1 MNTGNH
7 IVVLFDGV
15 CNLCNGAVQFIIK
28 RDPFFVFKFAS
39 LQSEFGQSHLK
50 KLNLPLHELHSF
62 IVLENGI
69 YYQRSDAALK
79 IASNLKGP
87 WSVLG
92 IFKII
97 PKFIRDAIY
106 TFIAS
111 NRYKVFGKQDSCMIP
126 TPELQS
132 RFIQ

>member
-1 MNTGNH
+1 MSTGNH

-28 RDPFFVFKFAS
+28 RDPSFVFKFAS

-50 KLNLPLHELHSF
+50 KLNLPLQALHSF
-62 IVLENGI
+62 IVLESGI
-69 YYQRSDAALK
+69 YYQQSDAALK
-79 IASNLKGP
+79 IAANLKGP
-87 WSVLG
+87 WSALS
-92 IFKII
+92 IFKVI
-97 PKFIRDAIY
+97 PKFIRDSLY

-111 NRYKVFGKQDSCMIP
+111 NRYRFFGKRNSCMIP
-126 TPELQS
+126 TPELQA